1 MTHVLETYD
10 PEAYVDA
17 QGVSKWENVIYT
29 KIDWL
34 VNNLTWE
41 LISQPERECCEV
53 WMGIEYQVDIQWC

>member
-41 LISQPERECCEV
+41 LISEIGKRV
-53 WMGIEYQVDIQWC
+53 L